1 MNLLDSMIKGNSGS
15 NMKKIVIKNALL
27 LFLVAVVI
35 VSGYS
40 MVFSRN
46 KICIVADES
55 TFSDFYIENNV
66 VGVHCIVTLY
76 NSYSSDMKVGLTAFM
91 QKDVESGLLK
101 EARLPGINR
110 DDSLSYFILKA
121 NSTSTFHVVFTGKY
135 NGNNQ
140 KADRMLPEIVIETH
154 SEWTGRE

>member
-1 MNLLDSMIKGNSGS
+1 M
-15 NMKKIVIKNALL
+15 L

-121 NSTSTFHVVFTGKY
+121 NSTSTFHVGFTGKY
-135 NGNNQ
+135 DGNNQ